1 MGATVA
7 WCQQEGIIVV
17 EEHDEVTEQD
27 FVDSVDAIRR
37 LSQQYACMGV
47 LVDTTRQTTPTD
59 VSNLY
64 ERATHAAARL
74 QILGLS
80 LAIVV
85 NEQLR
90 KPHEF
95 FENVAVNR
103 GVTVQVFYDRETAI
117 AWLQSRAN

>member
-7 WCQQEGIIVV
+7 WSPQEEIIVV

-27 FVDSVDAIRR
+27 FVQSIDAIRR
-37 LSQQYACMGV
+37 LSQQHGCLGV
-47 LVDTTRQTTPTD
+47 LVDTTRQTTATD
-59 VSNLY
+59 LSNLY
-64 ERATHAAARL
+64 ERGAHAAARL

-85 NEQLR
+85 SERLR

-103 GVTVQVFYDRETAI
+103 GVTVQIFDDRQAAL
-117 AWLQSRAN
+117 AWLRSRAA